1 MSNSQSTVS
10 LTEHGIPIRNVWHML
25 LYAWHEPLVTPQ
37 VSVGDI
43 ENAPTLDALFA
54 TVLMKMIQR
63 RMRIGL
69 GGGYVPVSKTLRA
82 LRGRVNFAE
91 SLKRHTFDQG
101 EVNCDFQEYGVNA
114 PRNQI
119 LRSTLARLVQV
130 GELGPNQTEAEALRH
145 RIRWLVHNLDGVDV
159 IELDLESIRRQV
171 SVHTAPKA
179 QSRGENDQDY
189 RLMLSIC
196 EMIVMRQMPL
206 DDGGTN
212 IVPTV
217 DQKTLIVHR
226 VYERFVA
233 NFYKMRLKGWDVSAQ
248 KRLDWHTQDKNEHLP
263 MMVPDL
269 ILQQH
274 ETGRVIMLD
283 TKFTA
288 GSLVENQWGK
298 PVYDSSH
305 LYQLYAY
312 LRSQEQVSAGYRSAQ
327 GILLYPAVRAKLAE
341 RVELQGHIIRIES
354 VDLAAGWEDVEKQLL
369 RLVQ

>member
-10 LTEHGIPIRNVWHML
+10 FTEHGIPIRNVWHML
-25 LYAWHEPLVTPQ
+25 LYAWNEPLVVPQ

-69 GGGYVPVSKTLRA
+69 GRGYVPVSKTLRA

-91 SLKRHTFDQG
+91 SMKRHTFDHG
-101 EVNCDFQEYGVNA
+101 EVNCDFQEYSVNE
-114 PRNQI
+114 PRNQT
-119 LRSTLARLVQV
+119 LRSTLARLVQA

-145 RIRWLVHNLDGVDV
+145 RLRWLVRNLDGVNI
-159 IELDLESIRRQV
+159 IELDLASIRRQV
-171 SVHTAPKA
+171 AVHTVPKPV
-179 QSRGENDQDY
+179 SLWENDNDY

-206 DDGGTN
+206 EDDGTKTL
-212 IVPTV
+212 PLV
-217 DQKTLIVHR
+217 DQKTLILHR

-233 NFYKMRLKGWDVSAQ
+233 NFYKMHLKGWDVSSQ
-248 KRLDWHTQDKNEHLP
+248 KRLDWHTQDANEHLP
-263 MMVPDL
+263 MMIPDL
-269 ILQQH
+269 ILQEH
-274 ETGRVIMLD
+274 ETRRVIMMD

-288 GSLVENQWGK
+288 RSLVENQWGK
-298 PVYDSSH
+298 PIYDSSH

-312 LRSQEQVSAGYRSAQ
+312 LRSQEQVSAEYRSAQ
-327 GILLYPAVRAKLAE
+327 GILLYPAVRAKLSE
-341 RVELQGHIIRIES
+341 RVELQGHIIRIEG
-354 VDLAAGWEDVEKQLL
+354 VDLAADWEEVENQLL